1 MALLYDISKTL
12 AEKYHGGILSETP
25 EHDISYFSGFVVA
38 AYGEVKRKR
47 LQEKRKEAKENRSYN
62 RLNDFVELSS
72 VYPLDNTWLL
82 ADKIGKNEYFIKY
95 PAKPYDPLGSAAIV
109 DLILKDCGECGANT
123 TKIDKKMIGVLNCLP
138 GRRKSISWAP
148 EKEGV
153 RIFSSNGGDKLEVR
167 IQMVTDEPDLDAS
180 GNMIIDTD
188 MLAQVLDLAYNLA
201 VKREKSDDG
210 DRINDST
217 DAMTVFNAKM
227 RNYPK

>member
-62 RLNDFVELSS
+62 RLNDFVELS
-72 VYPLDNTWLL
+72 
-82 ADKIGKNEYFIKY
+82 
-95 PAKPYDPLGSAAIV
+95 
-109 DLILKDCGECGANT
+109 NT

-138 GRRKSISWAP
+138 GRRKSISWAT